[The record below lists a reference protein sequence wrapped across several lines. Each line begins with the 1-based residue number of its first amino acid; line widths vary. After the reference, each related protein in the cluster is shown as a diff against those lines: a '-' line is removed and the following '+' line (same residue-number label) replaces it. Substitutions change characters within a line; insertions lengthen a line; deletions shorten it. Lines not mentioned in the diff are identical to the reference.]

1 VNGIKVGD
9 PATLTVSTSSA
20 NGFGGFGGGGFARFF
35 AGGGANPRS
44 PTGGGN
50 GNGNGNGGS
59 GRTGTGGATT
69 TPAASVTGTV
79 TTVGK
84 VASATSGVAQY
95 PVTISFATDDTG
107 ISIGTTVTGAI
118 STSVV
123 NDVLQIPLRAVTTT
137 NGKSTV
143 QVALDGKAN
152 GRTETRTVQTGQSA
166 GGMIVITS
174 GLEEGDQVVVTT
186 VVPTAATQTGTDGG
200 WFSGRGGNGGRFFG
214 GGAGGGGTG
223 AGGTGTSGGG

>member
-1 VNGIKVGD
+1 ME
-9 PATLTVSTSSA
+9 SA
-20 NGFGGFGGGGFARFF
+20 NG
-35 AGGGANPRS
+35 S
-44 PTGGGN
+44 GGGN
-50 GNGNGNGGS
+50 GT
-59 GRTGTGGATT
+59 GRTGTGGTTT

-95 PVTISFATDDTG
+95 PVTVSFTTDDTG

-174 GLEEGDQVVVTT
+174 GLKEGDQVVVTT
-186 VVPTAATQTGTDGG
+186 VVPTAVTQTGTNTGNGFPGG
-200 WFSGRGGNGGRFFG
+200 GGNGGRFFG
-214 GGAGGGGTG
+214 GGAGTGGAGTGGTKAP
-223 AGGTGTSGGG
+223 AGG